1 MAILIDGFNL
11 IYKFPDLE
19 EMMYREQLFE
29 ARIGLLDKLK
39 EYAKITKKTIRVVFD
54 GKKNT
59 SLDIKSEKSGVIDVY
74 YSLDYS
80 ADFLIKEF
88 IKKDINPKMMTVVT
102 SDKDIINFVSRFKV
116 RVQTSE
122 QFADELMKTVENSK
136 TVKLPEKDDDP
147 RVTNE
152 EISFWENLFRKR
164 KSP

>member
-19 EMMYREQLFE
+19 EMMYRKQLFE

-102 SDKDIINFVSRFKV
+102 SDKDIINFVSRFKA

-136 TVKLPEKDDDP
+136 TAKLPEKEDDP
-147 RVTNE
+147 RVTKE
-152 EISFWENLFRKR
+152 DISFWENLFRKR